1 MRRKAPI
8 AALFAG
14 ALLALTACSTPA
26 ATPSPSP
33 SDSQTAPAS
42 KLTGTVTV
50 FAAASLNKSFEEI
63 AAGFKKANPGVE
75 VVTSYDGSN
84 GLVDQLVG
92 GARADVLAT
101 ADEKSM
107 TRANDE
113 KLLASASELFAT
125 NVLTLVT
132 PSDNPGGI
140 TGLDA
145 SLDGKRLVVCAPEVP
160 CGAATVKLAESLN
173 VTLSPVSEE
182 SKVTDVLGKVTS
194 GEADAGLVYT
204 TDAAG
209 AGDKVK
215 VIGITGA
222 EAVINRYPIAV
233 LANAENPDAA
243 KAFAAYVT
251 SPEGL
256 AVLSKFGFGAP

>member
-33 SDSQTAPAS
+33 SASETAPAS
-42 KLTGTVTV
+42 KLTGTLTV

-63 AAGFKKANPGVE
+63 AADFKKANPGVE
-75 VVTSYDGSN
+75 IVTSYDGSN

-92 GARADVLAT
+92 GAKADVLAT

-132 PSDNPGGI
+132 PPDNPGNV

-145 SLDGKRLVVCAPEVP
+145 SLDGKRLVICAPEVP
-160 CGAATVKLAESLN
+160 CGAATIKLAESLN

-215 VIGITGA
+215 VIPIAGA

-233 LANAENPDAA
+233 LAGAENSDAA

-256 AVLSKFGFGAP
+256 AVLAKFGFGAP